1 MSDERDMRDGGDA
14 EDKVSGNADPTAD
27 DATEQAE
34 ASVSRPSG
42 KRSSRRTRTADSSD
56 SAGSAVATVRRT
68 RPAGARSSATASRT
82 KQENVFKRLRRFL
95 REVIAELRK
104 VIWPNRKQMVTYTSV
119 VLVFVVFMVAY
130 ISGLDLAFIKGVSWL
145 FG

>member
-1 MSDERDMRDGGDA
+1 MSDDDVTVDTDA
-14 EDKVSGNADPTAD
+14 GEATAK
-27 DATEQAE
+27 
-34 ASVSRPSG
+34 RPSG
-42 KRSSRRTRTADSSD
+42 KRSSRASRASGQAVQTASTR
-56 SAGSAVATVRRT
+56 
-68 RPAGARSSATASRT
+68 TASRT
-82 KQENVFKRLRRFL
+82 AKVAAKAPARENIFKAVRRYL

-119 VLVFVVFMVAY
+119 VLVFVVFMVAF